1 MTFVNSILTYSKK
14 HFVLV
19 VAYLYVLL
27 FVYAAVSKVL
37 DFETFTLQLA
47 QSPLLSAY
55 AGIISWLV
63 PGVEIL
69 ISIFLMIPRYRR
81 VALYASFFLMVMFTT
96 YIVIILNFSDFI
108 PCSCGGVLEKLGWT
122 EHLIFN
128 IVFIVLA
135 ALAILF
141 TKPRFTKRK
150 LLALVIL
157 VVVGIGV
164 VALLFAFS
172 EKKMHRNNAF
182 QRRYMPH
189 PIENVG
195 EFDLESDTYYI
206 AGMDG
211 SSIYLG
217 DYRAPLYLTRFDLS
231 LKKFEKSTITISNTE
246 LPYRRVRIVVRG
258 PYFYLVDGTVPI
270 IFRGRLEDK
279 LATMYYD
286 QAYFTQFVLTDSA
299 NLGLVTTS
307 SETGNTILALVL
319 KTDVKDS
326 LIFNHRILTEQMDG
340 VFDSDGSLLWNSNHR
355 QFIYVYRYRNS
366 FEVSDFNLSHLYSG
380 KTIDTISQAII
391 DLEYYERKEQYRLG
405 ANTVVVNKASTT
417 CGDYLFIESDR
428 LGKYDDGDLRR
439 TSSIIDVYNLREDSY
454 EFSFY
459 LYHEPNEAL
468 KEFRVFGDRL
478 VAIIGETLQIYKLK
492 PEYFNSGSNTTHT
505 AQYQD

>member
-1 MTFVNSILTYSKK
+1 MTYSKK

-55 AGIISWLV
+55 AGVIAWLV
-63 PGVEIL
+63 PRVEIL
-69 ISIFLMIPRYRR
+69 ISIFLMIPRYRS

-189 PIENVG
+189 PISVQEVY
-195 EFDLESDTYYI
+195 DLKYNSWYI
-206 AGMDG
+206 AGINSG
-211 SSIYLG
+211 NVYLG
-217 DYRAPLYLTRFDLS
+217 NVTAPLKVLIIDTLLRKAD
-231 LKKFEKSTITISNTE
+231 TIEIQLDNMH
-246 LPYRRVRIVVRG
+246 LPYKSVTVAVG
-258 PYFYLVDGTVPI
+258 ETDFFVSDGTVPI
-270 IFRGRLEDK
+270 ILHGFKKDWMATTFYKGR
-279 LATMYYD
+279 
-286 QAYFTQFVLTDSA
+286 YFTAATPL
-299 NLGLVTTS
+299 
-307 SETGNTILALVL
+307 
-319 KTDVKDS
+319 DS
-326 LIFNHRILTEQMDG
+326 LRLSIRLANARTLKNSIAIIKNGDTLENNTLPGYELPAVGDGIFE
-340 VFDSDGSLLWNSNHR
+340 SDGQLLWNEQLQKIVYTYFYSNR
-355 QFIYVYRYRNS
+355 YYVVTPS
-366 FEVSDFNLSHLYSG
+366 LETVEQH
-380 KTIDTISQAII
+380 TIDTVTSPS
-391 DLEYYERKEQYRLG
+391 LEILSSKILG
-405 ANTVVVNKASTT
+405 QDKLKGNASTINQYAAT
-417 CGDYLFIESDR
+417 YGDYLFIKSKR
-428 LGKYDDGDLRR
+428 LGKYEPKDMLKEA
-439 TSSIIDVYNLREDSY
+439 SIIDVYNIIKDEYL
-454 EFSFY
+454 FSFY
-459 LYHEPNEAL
+459 LYHQDDKKLTAFYVVKNTLYAIME
-468 KEFRVFGDRL
+468 DRL
-478 VAIIGETLQIYKLK
+478 VKYQLDSKF
-492 PEYFNSGSNTTHT
+492 FNPI
-505 AQYQD
+505 